1 MPFEDEL
8 TDALNDTAH
17 SFRPDLT
24 SLVNAG
30 VSDGRRRNRRRR
42 ALGVLG
48 TVTALAVVGVG
59 GTFASGALSSDQGTG
74 RSADHGTA
82 TGKPAHVQVADA
94 APVSAQEMVAKLE
107 SLLPHGTFSRAT
119 GTGTEEGG
127 GSKGGGAGAYLVYQ
141 DGHGAVQVS
150 INVQH
155 HYGSLADVSGQIS
168 CPSRIDSPY
177 EVCTITHNADGSVL
191 AVHRSHEY
199 TNDPNSTKEWFAV
212 LTRKDGSQV
221 TFDELNSDQEKG
233 AAATRTDPPLAP
245 SAMAALVGSD
255 TWAPVIAA
263 LPAPGSQPDPG
274 KDQGKDPGQGT
285 GSAAPVAG
293 AQVLAQLR
301 ALLPSG
307 VGVSQTQTSSGF
319 AEMLLTDGKGSGF
332 LTVSVLPGSAA
343 VTKPGQSA
351 SPSTDPFAAATE
363 LSDGSRLLVEQRQ
376 PEKGPA
382 GVLQWSAYLRTAKG
396 TTVRVDEYNDRAYQ
410 TPKDRAVPVLTV
422 DQLKHIV
429 TSPVWGG

>member
-8 TDALNDTAH
+8 TEALNDTAH
-17 SFRPDLT
+17 SFQPDLT

-30 VSDGRRRNRRRR
+30 VGDGRRRNRRRR

-74 RSADHGTA
+74 KSAGHSVA
-82 TGKPAHVQVADA
+82 TGKPAKVQVADA

-127 GSKGGGAGAYLVYQ
+127 GSKGGGAGAYLVFQ

-150 INVQH
+150 VNVEH
-155 HYGSLADVSGQIS
+155 HYASAADASGQLS
-168 CPSRIDSPY
+168 CPSKIDSPY
-177 EVCTITHNADGSVL
+177 DICSVKRNADGSVL
-191 AVHRSHEY
+191 VVHQSHEY
-199 TNDPNSTKEWFAV
+199 TNDPGSTKEWFAV
-212 LTRKDGSQV
+212 LTRRDGSQV

-233 AAATRTDPPLAP
+233 AAATRTDPPLSPA
-245 SAMAALVGSD
+245 AMAALVGSD

-263 LPAPGSQPDPG
+263 LPAPASQPGSGSGSGSGSADPG
-274 KDQGKDPGQGT
+274 
-285 GSAAPVAG
+285 SG
-293 AQVLAQLR
+293 AQVLAKLR
-301 ALLPSG
+301 SLLPSG
-307 VGVSQTQTSSGF
+307 VGVSQTRTDSGF
-319 AEMLLTDGKGSGF
+319 AEVLLTDGKGSGF
-332 LTVSVLPGSAA
+332 LTVSVVPESAPA
-343 VTKPGQSA
+343 TKPGQSGPPA
-351 SPSTDPFAAATE
+351 ADPFAGATK
-363 LSDGSRLLVEQRQ
+363 LSDGSLLLVKQQQ

-382 GVLQWSAYLRTAKG
+382 GVLQWSAYLKTAKG
-396 TTVRVDEYNDRAYQ
+396 TVVYVDEYNDKAYQ
-410 TPKDRAVPVLTV
+410 TPKDRAVPVLTIA
-422 DQLKHIV
+422 QLKQLV